1 MSDAQT
7 SSRRAA
13 AGLENSRRSTGPK
26 NTERTRFNA
35 LKHGLRAKS
44 PILPGEDP
52 EALRARHEA
61 FNASIAPQDEVE
73 RLLVDRLVR
82 ISWRLDRIDRAL
94 EARSADPDPD
104 EAARLAAEAD
114 FVALLGRRLIRDPR
128 GPTCFYPQWETT
140 LGDPPRVSWSKE
152 TDDPN
157 DPARIVI
164 VMEAR
169 AL

>member
-13 AGLENSRRSTGPK
+13 ANLENSKRSTGPK
-26 NTERTRFNA
+26 STERTRFNA

-52 EALRARHEA
+52 EALRARHDA

-73 RLLVDRLVR
+73 RLLVARLVK
-82 ISWRLDRIDRAL
+82 ISWRLDRLDRAL
-94 EARSADPDPD
+94 AARSADPDPD

-114 FVALLGRRLIRDPR
+114 FVALMGRRLIRTPAGPPASIPSGRPR
-128 GPTCFYPQWETT
+128 SARSPASPGP
-140 LGDPPRVSWSKE
+140 RS
-152 TDDPN
+152 
-157 DPARIVI
+157 
-164 VMEAR
+164 
-169 AL
+169 